1 LFATAESKASVV
13 LLFIDL
19 RGNMQVLYES
29 IPAEGWLGLN
39 PVASPD
45 GRYLAYMKRTFESNV
60 MMLEHF

>member
-1 LFATAESKASVV
+1 M

-19 RGNMQVLYES
+19 RGNLQVL
-29 IPAEGWLGLN
+29 AEGPDDEWLFG

-45 GRYLAYMKRTFESNV
+45 GHYLAYLMRTYESNV